1 MAIIYTYPTKTTPVS
16 ADLVLITDSESTNPS
31 SQTKTATITSLRTAL
46 GVRDVDVTLPLEA
59 TLSTGTITISSR
71 AFRGGAITGYVP
83 SSAAAN
89 QNTDFLRA
97 DGVWAAPSSGTPGSG
112 TVTNVA
118 ALTLGTSGTDL
129 TSTVASPT
137 STPVITLNVP
147 DASASARGALTS
159 TDWTTFNNKQA
170 ALVSGTNIK
179 TINNTSLLGSGNITV
194 TASAAGSVVGAIQ
207 FRDANGAFDASSDL
221 SYLNGNTLSLK
232 NQIYLVGTNSAPGK
246 VRIQCENTGQAG
258 NHYVE
263 IWGPPHSGSP
273 VSYNIQ
279 LPNKIATQTA
289 YSSGGRILESDANG
303 TLQWIATPTG
313 GSGGGISFSGSTV
326 NGLATYTNATTAT
339 VNAQVRLLA
348 NGQMTFDAGNS
359 NVGIIYDTGSKTLQ
373 VGDVGGNNENVEI
386 HSNGVAKITVEPTL
400 TTSAQITQFTNGVR
414 FGGPTGETLNSYEE
428 GSWTPTSANAN
439 TISNANGSYIKIG
452 KKVFAEFAFTMTG
465 STSVSISGL
474 PFPGVYQSALKG
486 SVAMSANNCDSV
498 QGQLVAG
505 QLTGGSTF
513 TFYAY
518 DGSGSALPTKIK
530 LTTSSLYQT
539 SGGTYAG
546 TITYTA
552 T

>member
-1 MAIIYTYPTKTTPVS
+1 MAIIYTYPTKATPVL
-16 ADLVLITDSESTNPS
+16 ADLVLITDTESTNPS
-31 SQTKTATITSLRTAL
+31 NQTKTATINSLRDAI
-46 GVRDVDVTLPLEA
+46 DVVDKLQATLPIEVSG
-59 TLSTGTITISSR
+59 STGIITVSSR
-71 AFRGGAITGYVP
+71 AFGGGDVVGYVP

-97 DGVWAAPSSGTPGSG
+97 DGVWAAPASGTPGSG
-112 TVTNVA
+112 TVTQVNA
-118 ALTLGTSGTDL
+118 ITLGTSGSNL
-129 TSTVASPT
+129 SSTIASPT
-137 STPVITLNVP
+137 STPTITLNVP
-147 DASASARGALTS
+147 DASGTARGALTS

-179 TINNTSLLGSGNITV
+179 TINSTSILGSGNISV
-194 TASAAGSVVGAIQ
+194 TATAAGSAFGNIQYRDTSGSLGA
-207 FRDANGAFDASSDL
+207 NTDL
-221 SYLNGNTLSLK
+221 SYFPASTTLSLK
-232 NQIYLVGTNSAPGK
+232 NQIHLVGTSSQPGK
-246 VRIQCENTGQAG
+246 IRIQCKDTSQAG

-263 IWGPPHSGSP
+263 IHGPDHNNSP
-273 VSYNIQ
+273 ANYSIQ

-289 YSSGGRILESDANG
+289 YSSGGRILESDASG
-303 TLQWIATPTG
+303 ILQWIATPT
-313 GSGGGISFSGSTV
+313 GSGGGISFSGSTA
-326 NGLATYTNATTAT
+326 NGLVTYTNATTAT
-339 VNAQVRLLA
+339 VNAQVKLLSS
-348 NGQMTFDAGNS
+348 GQMTFDGS
-359 NVGIIYDTGSKTLQ
+359 GGNVGILYGSSTLQ

-386 HSNGVAKITVEPTL
+386 HSNGAAKVTVAPAL
-400 TTSAQITQFTNGVR
+400 TTSAQLTQFTNGLR
-414 FGGPTGETLNSYEE
+414 FGSSGDTLNSYEE

-439 TISNANGSYIKIG
+439 TISSASGSYVKIG

-465 STSVSISGL
+465 SAAVAISSL

-486 SVAMSANNCDSV
+486 SVSMSANNCDSV

-505 QLTGGSTF
+505 QFTGGSTF

-518 DGSGSALPTKIK
+518 DGSGSGLPTKIK

>member
-16 ADLVLITDSESTNPS
+16 ADLVLITDTESTNPS
-31 SQTKTATITSLRTAL
+31 SQTKTATITSLKTAL
-46 GVRDVDVTLPLEA
+46 DVRDVDATLPLQA
-59 TLSTGTITISSR
+59 TLTTGTVTISSQ
-71 AFRGGAITGYVP
+71 AFGGSSIIGYVP
-83 SSAAAN
+83 SSAAAD
-89 QNTDFLRA
+89 QNTTFLRA
-97 DGVWAAPSSGTPGSG
+97 DGTWAVPSSGTPGNG

-118 ALTLGTSGTDL
+118 ALTLGTSGNNL
-129 TSTVASPT
+129 NSTVASPT

-147 DASASARGALTS
+147 DASGSARGALTS
-159 TDWTTFNNKQA
+159 ADWTTFNNKQA

-207 FRDANGAFDASSDL
+207 FRDANGAFDASSDF

-246 VRIQCENTGQAG
+246 VRIQCENTGQGG

-289 YSSGGRILESDANG
+289 YSSGGRILESNAG
-303 TLQWIATPTG
+303 GELQWIATPTSG
-313 GSGGGISFSGSTV
+313 GGGGISFSGSTA

-339 VNAQVRLLA
+339 VNAQVRLLSS
-348 NGQMTFDAGNS
+348 GQMTFDGAGS

-373 VGDVGGNNENVEI
+373 VGDVGGNNENVEL

-439 TISNANGSYIKIG
+439 SISNVSGSYIKIG
-452 KKVFAEFAFTMTG
+452 KKVFAEFTFTMTG
-465 STSVSISGL
+465 ATTVAISGL

-505 QLTGGSTF
+505 QFTAGSTF

-518 DGSGSALPTKIK
+518 TGSGAGLPTKIK